1 MDEEE
6 DETSSFRPH
15 VFDLSIKRS
24 NSSPALPL
32 LVNATEYDR
41 NFYSSNFDLLFFC
54 YLAMI
59 CNLMMWIFVMPN
71 YVDIVHHL

>member
-15 VFDLSIKRS
+15 LFDLSIKRS

-32 LVNATEYDR
+32 LVNATEYER
-41 NFYSSNFDLLFFC
+41 KKEF
-54 YLAMI
+54 
-59 CNLMMWIFVMPN
+59 
-71 YVDIVHHL
+71 